1 MIELR
6 KIDHD
11 NFNAVLK
18 LKLDPAQENWVAP
31 NIYSL
36 AEAYVDHMNNDKPPM
51 PFVIYNADEVIGFA
65 MMEYNDIEGDDDEPL
80 WVRFKDK
87 AIYNFFRF
95 MIDIKHQGKGYGR
108 EAFAKVLEYL
118 KTQPQ
123 GEADAISISYM
134 PENNVARKIYADL
147 GFVETGDIVDGEV
160 VARLAFGKQG
170 C

>member
-11 NFNAVLK
+11 NWHAVIK
-18 LKLDPAQENWVAP
+18 LKLNPEQENWVAP

-36 AEAYVDHMNNDKPPM
+36 AEAYVDQMCSDKPPM
-51 PFVIYNADEVIGFA
+51 PFAIYNGDELVGFA
-65 MMEYNDIEGDDDEPL
+65 MMEYCDIEDDEDEPL

-95 MIDIKHQGKGYGR
+95 MIDAKHQGKGYGR
-108 EAFAKVLEYL
+108 QAFGKVLDFL

-123 GEADAISISYM
+123 GAVDAISISYM
-134 PENNVARKIYADL
+134 PDNDVARKIYAGF
-147 GFVETGDIVDGEV
+147 GFVETGDFVDGEV
-160 VARLAFGKQG
+160 VARLAL
-170 C
+170 